1 MEAAEQEWE
10 ADEESSKIQEMV
22 EKDDANQKK
31 IFHKK
36 QSKAWEPELKQK
48 LEKGDAEEEAR
59 APVGRPGVVFTM
71 GKSEAGKG
79 MKLQKRKNFNPPQ
92 AAEEKEKSFY
102 KKLFK
107 ERQESGGNV
116 QLPQATKEGEE
127 VYYKRM
133 SKDHEED
140 LVLDQHDLKAQE
152 ETYRAEQEA
161 LRRVQEELEKEA
173 ISDTREKGEERSR
186 DSVQHYS
193 TVRGVFQ
200 CSDVAAPV
208 SRM

>member
-1 MEAAEQEWE
+1 
-10 ADEESSKIQEMV
+10 
-22 EKDDANQKK
+22 
-31 IFHKK
+31 
-36 QSKAWEPELKQK
+36 
-48 LEKGDAEEEAR
+48 
-59 APVGRPGVVFTM
+59 
-71 GKSEAGKG
+71 
-79 MKLQKRKNFNPPQ
+79 
-92 AAEEKEKSFY
+92 
-102 KKLFK
+102 
-107 ERQESGGNV
+107 
-116 QLPQATKEGEE
+116 
-127 VYYKRM
+127 M
-133 SKDHEED
+133 SKEHEED

-161 LRRVQEELEKEA
+161 LRRVLEELEKEA